1 MVGIHIKCFQHVLPT
16 KTVAQSPFDKR
27 KDLKTT
33 KNELGGMV
41 SQSVGEH

>member
-1 MVGIHIKCFQHVLPT
+1 MGINIKCFQHVLAPEI
-16 KTVAQSPFDKR
+16 VAQSPYDKR
-27 KDLKTT
+27 RDSKTT